1 MEASTPLQGN
11 AFIKAKVDAEAAG
24 KSSFTVDG
32 KEHPVQMHGKVQ
44 DKIDKARKKFV
55 RKGEEGDFYEMHQ
68 DLYRDESMSREMNEP
83 SPNQKKNVAS
93 VPTSSMHMNSPL
105 NAYVDGSEN
114 KAQDLTGVMKD
125 YFSSV
130 KSTTVAA
137 INAGKKKK
145 TKQTEADKKVY
156 DDFMLKQDNEFANQ
170 LKKNEE
176 FRNLSSEERI
186 EKVLRTPKTKLNTV
200 IPTTTKL
207 G

>member
-1 MEASTPLQGN
+1 
-11 AFIKAKVDAEAAG
+11 
-24 KSSFTVDG
+24 
-32 KEHPVQMHGKVQ
+32 
-44 DKIDKARKKFV
+44 
-55 RKGEEGDFYEMHQ
+55 
-68 DLYRDESMSREMNEP
+68 
-83 SPNQKKNVAS
+83 
-93 VPTSSMHMNSPL
+93 MNSPL

-186 EKVLRTPKTKLNTV
+186 EKVLRTPKTRLNTV